1 MEPIVD
7 SYLSES
13 FLSFQFATSFSM
25 ELVTET
31 DNEVDVG
38 DHSQI
43 NSHKIGPMD
52 PVNVGKAV
60 FLILK

>member
-1 MEPIVD
+1 MEPIGD

-13 FLSFQFATSFSM
+13 FLGFQFATSFSM

-43 NSHKIGPMD
+43 TSHKMD
-52 PVNVGKAV
+52 PVHVGKAV
-60 FLILK
+60 FIILK